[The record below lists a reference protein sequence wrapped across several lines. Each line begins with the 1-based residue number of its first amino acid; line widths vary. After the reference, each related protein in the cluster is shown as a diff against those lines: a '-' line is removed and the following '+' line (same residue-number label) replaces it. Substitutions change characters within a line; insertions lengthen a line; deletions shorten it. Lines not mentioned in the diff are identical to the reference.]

1 MKYEIIV
8 YDGKFW
14 INLFDLREMGFP
26 LPIKG
31 TKLIWRHAFGDFDTH
46 YKFFENRDGWS
57 DGLFISP
64 FSTNVGEKFAGYGE
78 LYVEFNQDNFIKN
91 Y

>member
-1 MKYEIIV
+1 MKIIE
-8 YDGKFW
+8 YDDKFW
-14 INLFDLREMGFP
+14 INLSDLRKIGFQ

-31 TKLIWRHAFGDFDTH
+31 TSLLWTHFLGDYDTH
-46 YKFFENRDGWS
+46 YKFFENRAGWS

-78 LYVEFNQDNFIKN
+78 LYVEFNQSNFVKN